1 MAVNRYGA
9 TAAISLVPKTQL
21 INHYIRKYGF
31 QIAGKSL
38 FMEGTSLINLED
50 ELKLS
55 FDVITFS
62 D

>member
-50 ELKLS
+50 EL
-55 FDVITFS
+55 
-62 D
+62 